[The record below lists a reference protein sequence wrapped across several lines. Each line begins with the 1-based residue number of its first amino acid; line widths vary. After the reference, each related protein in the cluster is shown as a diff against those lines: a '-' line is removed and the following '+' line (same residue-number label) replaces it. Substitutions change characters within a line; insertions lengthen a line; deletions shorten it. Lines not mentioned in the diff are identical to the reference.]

1 MTKRFPRPAGRT
13 ARELMREWEV
23 VLPGG
28 MHARAAAGLLYAVGV
43 DVAPVVGSS
52 GRCVGVFSARDYR
65 RALNRARA
73 GGAGGP
79 ILFPARPAA
88 EVRDHMTRRFAAA
101 GLEAGADELLHRLA
115 RAAAPYLVVLDRQR
129 RPRGVVCGLD
139 VLAAGATRARTR
151 PAVARAD

>member
-1 MTKRFPRPAGRT
+1 MTKRFPRTAGGT

-28 MHARAAAGLLYAVGV
+28 MHARAAAGLLDAVGV

-65 RALNRARA
+65 RALNRARDV
-73 GGAGGP
+73 GAGGP
-79 ILFPARPAA
+79 ILFPARPAG

-101 GLEAGADELLHRLA
+101 GLEAGADELLHHLD

-139 VLAAGATRARTR
+139 VLTAGASRARVR
-151 PAVARAD
+151 AAVARAD